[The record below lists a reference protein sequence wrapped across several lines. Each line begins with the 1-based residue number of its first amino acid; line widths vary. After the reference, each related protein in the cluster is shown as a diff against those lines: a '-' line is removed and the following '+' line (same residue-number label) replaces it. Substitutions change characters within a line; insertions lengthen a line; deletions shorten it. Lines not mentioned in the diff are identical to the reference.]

1 MNINNLNKR
10 LINLYL
16 KEINYGN
23 KSITKG
29 RPDKEELNHYI
40 DVIFKVIKTGIFFR
54 TSFSRK

>member
-1 MNINNLNKR
+1 MNINNLNKK

-29 RPDKEELNHYI
+29 RPNKEELNHYI
-40 DVIFKVIKTGIFFR
+40 DVIFKL
-54 TSFSRK
+54 